1 MPVYEY
7 LCQDCGKRF
16 SVHVSYSDYG
26 KVTIRC
32 TACQSQNIMRRIG
45 RIPIG
50 HSEEE
55 RLQRIT
61 DPEQME
67 ALENDPVA
75 LGSILRKMKDQI
87 GEEIAPEFDEVVNR
101 LKKGQTPEEIEK
113 MIPDIG
119 GSDSGKS
126 EVF

>member
-1 MPVYEY
+1 
-7 LCQDCGKRF
+7 
-16 SVHVSYSDYG
+16 
-26 KVTIRC
+26 
-32 TACQSQNIMRRIG
+32 
-45 RIPIG
+45 
-50 HSEEE
+50 
-55 RLQRIT
+55 
-61 DPEQME
+61 ME